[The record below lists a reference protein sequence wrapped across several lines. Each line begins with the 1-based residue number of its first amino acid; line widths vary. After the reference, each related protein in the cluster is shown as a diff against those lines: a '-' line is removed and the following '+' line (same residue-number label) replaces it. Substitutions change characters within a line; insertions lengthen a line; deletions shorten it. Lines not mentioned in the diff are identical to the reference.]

1 MTTLIYRD
9 SISGPVARIVVG
21 SQAEEFLIPK
31 KILCASS
38 TYFKAALTGQFME
51 GNTQK
56 IVLDDTDAEVFRTFV
71 AWLYQGHLKSS
82 EISKVF
88 TKMDDFED
96 HVTSMLLFADMRGVP
111 DLLNDATT
119 LLLDYLEKT
128 GLARS
133 LTIQR
138 VYMLPDD
145 FWRSMLVW
153 LLFTE
158 EIHFGSR
165 IKSDDIHQLPK
176 AFIVKVL
183 QDTFG
188 VEQQDVRMY
197 ASRFS
202 QSFFCSSFH
211 KHGKGEKCSPR
222 ALNYYDGPVTVLLP
236 SAIVENPSKKRKT
249 AQR

>member
-1 MTTLIYRD
+1 MSFRD

>member
-1 MTTLIYRD
+1 
-9 SISGPVARIVVG
+9 
-21 SQAEEFLIPK
+21 
-31 KILCASS
+31 
-38 TYFKAALTGQFME
+38 ME
-51 GNTQK
+51 ANTQK
-56 IVLDDTDAEVFRTFV
+56 IVLDDTDAEVFRTFI

-82 EISKVF
+82 ELSKVF
-88 TKMDDFED
+88 TKTDDFED
-96 HVTSMLLFADMRGVP
+96 HVTAMLLFADMRGVP

-133 LTIQR
+133 LTIHR

-145 FWRSMLVW
+145 FSRSMLVW

-183 QDTFG
+183 QETFG
-188 VEQQDVRMY
+188 IEQQDIRMY

-211 KHGKGEKCSPR
+211 KHGKGENCSSR
-222 ALNYYDGPVTVLLP
+222 ALNHYDGPVTVLLP
-236 SAIVENPSKKRKT
+236 PAIVENPSKKRKT